1 MFFQGNSISTTK
13 MISNTWYLITFF
25 LLMTSLPSIAIATTK
40 TSTTPSSNDISNI
53 IETNQIPILMSAK
66 DAAVSMNS
74 MHFLKELVQMKDTVN
89 EKYYGLYKNGDNHNT
104 IIQFGYDDDSNGD
117 YNNKENGNVEVDGN
131 NNIISVVEYTGRLW
145 FMKSKQNSNNGIQF
159 QESVRIHNLSD
170 CGKYSTIECLTKYK
184 SKDKWVDCSRVICT
198 FQSNDESQEGGSRLV
213 MKMGSEILIQ
223 LPLFGIGGA
232 VKKQILKTFQKAADS
247 YFHKIGGR
255 MS

>member
-1 MFFQGNSISTTK
+1 
-13 MISNTWYLITFF
+13 MISNTLYLITFF
-25 LLMTSLPSIAIATTK
+25 LLMPSLPSIAIATTK
-40 TSTTPSSNDISNI
+40 TSTTPSNDISNI

-74 MHFLKELVQMKDTVN
+74 IHFLKELVQMKDTVN
-89 EKYYGLYKNGDNHNT
+89 EKYYGLYKDGNNHST
-104 IIQFGYDDDSNGD
+104 IIEFGYDGDNNGD
-117 YNNKENGNVEVDGN
+117 YNNKENGKIKVDG

-145 FMKSKQNSNNGIQF
+145 FMKSKQSSNNGIQF

-170 CGKYSTIECLTKYK
+170 CGKYSTIECFTKYK
-184 SKDKWVDCSRVICT
+184 SKDKWVDCSRVVCT
-198 FQSNDESQEGGSRLV
+198 FQSNDDSQDGGGGIV

-247 YFHKIGGR
+247 YFRKIGGT
-255 MS
+255 ML